1 MGILSQLIFTMKLYL
16 LSSLLVVTT
25 YSASLETSS
34 GSVSSTSSVRTSSR
48 LMSGSTNNRT
58 RSSAIVQSM
67 DCYDYNNQGGDR
79 LHLTDYAPSLRN
91 YNFDNRIESCCFT
104 GIWLLYDLDNYGK
117 GTTNSMDWWAYGN
130 NYCTNV
136 PSAFINRASS
146 ARFTGA
152 PDDWNYDTINMYF
165 NEYFIGDEE
174 FTYNDTPMLNYDNR
188 AQSIV
193 VTGCHPWT
201 IYEYDSYRGYSMC
214 LYPESTVKCTPG
226 FYSTRQSLGR
236 LANQV
241 SSVRKGCYAKHKVLP
256 DNHGL
261 AVRGG
266 DNGGI
271 GRIGGSWF
279 NQGNE

>member
-1 MGILSQLIFTMKLYL
+1 MGTPHSSPHNETPP
-16 LSSLLVVTT
+16 SLLHP
-25 YSASLETSS
+25 SGLHSLLQAGDILRPCVLQTP
-34 GSVSSTSSVRTSSR
+34 VRIHKQQDSLLHGQT
-48 LMSGSTNNRT
+48 
-58 RSSAIVQSM
+58 V

-79 LHLTDYAPSLRN
+79 LHLTDYTPSLRK

-104 GIWLLYDLDNYGK
+104 GIWLLYDLDNYGA
-117 GTTNSMDWWAYGN
+117 GSGNSMDWWAYGN

-136 PSAFINRASS
+136 PGAFINRASS
-146 ARFTGA
+146 VRFTGA

-174 FTYNDTPMLNYDNR
+174 FTYNDTPLLNYDNR

-201 IYEYDSYRGYSMC
+201 IYEYDSYRGYAMC
-214 LYPESTVKCTPG
+214 LYPESTSKCTPG

-236 LANQV
+236 LAGQV
-241 SSVRKGCYAKHKVLP
+241 SSVRKGCYAKDKVLP

-261 AVRGG
+261 PVRSGNMGG
-266 DNGGI
+266 MGAM
-271 GRIGGSWF
+271 GGSGF
-279 NQGNE
+279 NTGNEE